1 MTQTH
6 AHSHPHADGCGC
18 DHAHD
23 HEHGQAS
30 PSLGARWALSILIVT
45 VLLIFL
51 RPFIVGQML
60 VRVASYSANSS
71 FRDAVRI
78 CRRIIAI
85 DSGNVRA
92 WTSLGYADMDL
103 SRIDLAIPAF
113 EKAVSLNPDDNGA
126 ASFELGQAYYTKGDF
141 RKAIEYFER
150 VRGAGPRAGV
160 LLEADVLKYRHGTLG
175 FRSLNSMQA
184 LLGALVECYKGTGD
198 PVKAAEVQKEFDYY
212 KSKHS
217 RVLF

>member
-18 DHAHD
+18 DHPHD
-23 HEHGQAS
+23 HEHSHAS
-30 PSLGARWALSILIVT
+30 SSLGARWALSILIVA
-45 VLLIFL
+45 VLLILL

-78 CRRIIAI
+78 CRKIITI
-85 DSGNVRA
+85 DSNNVRA
-92 WTSLGYADMDL
+92 WTSLGYAYMDL

-113 EKAVSLNPDDNGA
+113 ENAVSLNPADKGA
-126 ASFELGQAYYTKGDF
+126 ASFELGQAYYARGDF
-141 RKAIEYFER
+141 RRAIEYFER
-150 VRGAGPRAGV
+150 VRGAGHRAAV
-160 LLEADVLKYRHGTLG
+160 LLEADILKYRHGTLG

-184 LLGALVECYKGTGD
+184 LLGALVECYKRTGD
-198 PVKAAEVQKEFDYY
+198 LVKAAEVQKEFDYY

-217 RVLF
+217 RVIF